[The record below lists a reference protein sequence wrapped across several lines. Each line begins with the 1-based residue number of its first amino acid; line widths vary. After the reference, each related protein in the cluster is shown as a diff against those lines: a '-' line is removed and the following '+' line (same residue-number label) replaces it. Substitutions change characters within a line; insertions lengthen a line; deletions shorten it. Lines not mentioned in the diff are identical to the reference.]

1 MTIPFR
7 HALDA
12 VLAPARSPQ
21 RALAMR
27 AYMRDQ
33 FEFLG
38 IGTPERRALAK
49 PLLKTLAGSGADA
62 LLDQATQLWALPQ
75 REYQYVALD
84 LLAMH
89 WKELNPEHIPPL
101 LTLAQNKSWWDSVD
115 GVASIVNKTLRHNH
129 DYMDTAIEHENLW
142 IRRIA
147 LLHQLGWRDKVD
159 TQRLFNYTLMRAHE
173 KEFFIQK
180 AIGWALR
187 DYAHHAPQTVLAF
200 ITKQKTRLSPL
211 SYREANKHL
220 QQTGVSSANRTR
232 AEH

>member
-89 WKELNPEHIPPL
+89 WKELNPEDPE
-101 LTLAQNKSWWDSVD
+101 LARI
-115 GVASIVNKTLRHNH
+115 A
-129 DYMDTAIEHENLW
+129 EHAHP
-142 IRRIA
+142 RRI
-147 LLHQLGWRDKVD
+147 L
-159 TQRLFNYTLMRAHE
+159 T
-173 KEFFIQK
+173 
-180 AIGWALR
+180 
-187 DYAHHAPQTVLAF
+187 P
-200 ITKQKTRLSPL
+200 
-211 SYREANKHL
+211 
-220 QQTGVSSANRTR
+220 
-232 AEH
+232 